1 MPNDKEKIIPL
12 RRLDNCP
19 ITETL
24 SGIPI
29 KDKYGPE
36 DVEGIDYHR
45 DIGNPGEPPF
55 TRGIWPNMYRGKL
68 WTRRVFTGLGT
79 GKDTNERYRHLIEH
93 GETGLY
99 WFGDVPSF
107 HGIDPDHP
115 FASGNAGVT
124 GVSYCCLKDIYEL
137 FEGISLEDV
146 SVSNNCPSM
155 AAVPTYASFVAY
167 AEDQGYDLTKISGSV
182 LNEPIHGVSSLYP
195 TNCEPLVLTVKLAT
209 DVIEHAIKTTPRFH
223 PLAPNPYDLAEF
235 GATPVQEMAIT
246 IAITR
251 EYIDRMLVRGYN
263 IDEFVSRT
271 NIFGCSTDIHFFEE
285 VAKYRAARKVWAKLI
300 KEHYG
305 AKESKSCR
313 LYLSSHTLGSS
324 LTKEQP
330 VNNIVRV
337 TVETLACIMGG
348 LQSVDP
354 SGYGEGYFVLT
365 EEEGLTNLNLQN
377 ILAYETGV
385 AATADPLA
393 GSYYVESLTSKM
405 EEEMWK
411 IIHKIEEMGGA
422 LKATESGWIRNE
434 LEKGIIKKRQD
445 IDKKKRIMVGMNDFV
460 IPPEQEVP
468 IKVGRDRSL
477 EEQVRTSKK
486 REEEIREFKKNRN
499 NSETKKTLE
508 NLWNEAAEGEECNL
522 IPPIIK
528 ALRADATFSEILGVI
543 RKANGFTYDPYEMID
558 YPF

>member
-1 MPNDKEKIIPL
+1 MANKEKIIPT
-12 RRLDNCP
+12 RRFDACP
-19 ITETL
+19 TTETL

-29 KDKYGPE
+29 KARYGPE
-36 DVEGIDYHR
+36 DIKDIDYEK
-45 DIGNPGEPPF
+45 DIGNPGEYPF
-55 TRGIWPNMYRGKL
+55 TRGIWGDMYRGKL

-79 GKDTNERYRHLIEH
+79 GRDTNERYRQLIKH

-115 FASGNAGVT
+115 MAAGNAGVT
-124 GVSYCCLKDIYEL
+124 GVSYCCLRDVYEL
-137 FEGISLEDV
+137 FDGISLEDV

-155 AAVPTYASFVAY
+155 AAAPTYAAFAAY
-167 AEDQGYDLTKISGSV
+167 AEDQGYDLKKISGSV

-195 TNCEPLVLTVKLAT
+195 TNCEPLDLSVKLAT
-209 DVIEHAIKTTPRFH
+209 DVIEHSIKTTPRFH
-223 PLAPNPYDLAEF
+223 PLAPNAYDLAEF
-235 GATPVQEMAIT
+235 GANPVQEIAIT

-251 EYIDRMLVRGYN
+251 EYIDRMLARGYN

-271 NIFGCSTDIHFFEE
+271 NIFGCSTDIHLFEE
-285 VAKYRAARKVWAKLI
+285 IAKYRAARKVWARLI
-300 KEHYG
+300 KERYG
-305 AKESKSCR
+305 AKKPGSYR

-337 TVETLACIMGG
+337 TVETLGCILGG
-348 LQSVDP
+348 LQSIDP

-405 EEEMWK
+405 KEEMWK
-411 IIHKIEEMGGA
+411 IIDKIEEMGGA
-422 LKATESGWIRNE
+422 VKATESGWIRQE
-434 LEKGIIKKRQD
+434 LEKGVIRKQKD
-445 IDKKKRIMVGMNDFV
+445 IEEKKRIMVGLNDFV

-468 IKVGRDRSL
+468 IKVGRDRPV
-477 EEQVRTSKK
+477 EEQVATSKK
-486 REEEIREFKKNRN
+486 REEEIKTFKEKRNGVKTKNALEDLWDN
-499 NSETKKTLE
+499 AKKG
-508 NLWNEAAEGEECNL
+508 EGCCL

-528 ALRADATFSEILGVI
+528 ALRADATFGEILGVI
-543 RKANGFTYDPYEMID
+543 RNANGYTYDPYEMIN